1 MSLHTARKKID
12 ELTIDELERELEC
25 AYKLF
30 QDINWRY
37 VYNKRMKQFKQ
48 DYPNASETELKFQY
62 AKEAHHLAVLLNSTG
77 VNYIDLLKDC
87 IRLKRSND
95 GLHN

>member
-30 QDINWRY
+30 RGH
-37 VYNKRMKQFKQ
+37 K
-48 DYPNASETELKFQY
+48 
-62 AKEAHHLAVLLNSTG
+62 LAICVQ
-77 VNYIDLLKDC
+77 
-87 IRLKRSND
+87 
-95 GLHN
+95 

>member
-25 AYKLF
+25 AYKIF
-30 QDINWRY
+30 HDINWRY
-37 VYNKRMKQFKQ
+37 EYNSRIKQFKQ
-48 DYPNASETELKFQY
+48 DFPNASETDLKSQY
-62 AKEAHHLAVLLNSTG
+62 AKEAHHLATLLNAVG
-77 VNYIDLLKDC
+77 NDYIDILKDYM
-87 IRLKRSND
+87 RLKRSND